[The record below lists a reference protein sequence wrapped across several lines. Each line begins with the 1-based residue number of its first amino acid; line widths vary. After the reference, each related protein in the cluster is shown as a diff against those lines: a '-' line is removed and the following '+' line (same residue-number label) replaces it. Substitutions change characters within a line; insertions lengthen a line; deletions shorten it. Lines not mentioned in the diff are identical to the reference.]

1 MEVVSAIVCIVLF
14 FVIEVFYLAPA
25 VSWWVGRFAA
35 RKLRKKLDKDGVNLN
50 DIMSQLVK

>member
-25 VSWWVGRFAA
+25 VSWWVNRFAA